1 MKIFSGKKA
10 SGGIAK
16 GTLFIAHRETG
27 KVTRTTVEDPVKETE
42 RYKNARIRVSD
53 ELTALKSRTESE
65 LGEEEAMIFEIH
77 KMMLWDED
85 FDQSV
90 VSMIKWQSVNAEY
103 AVSATADNLAR
114 IFTEM
119 PGDYMRARALDIHD
133 VAKRLTDALEGR
145 KNEFSFTSPV
155 IIASDDLT
163 PGETVNLDRELTLG
177 FVTEVGS
184 DNSHSAILARTMGIP
199 AVVAVG
205 KIDGSLNGKMC
216 ILDGSEGKLY
226 VEPDADTES
235 FLMNKKSCEEK
246 KKEELEGL
254 RNRLTVTKDGKRI
267 KVYANIGDVSDAGYA
282 VKGDA
287 EGIGLFRS
295 EFLYMKNG
303 ALPGEE
309 EQFGAYK
316 TVGEKMGGKEIIVR
330 TLDAGADKQIAY
342 LNMNKETNPALGL
355 RAIRLCLSKKELFLT
370 QLRALYRASAYV
382 KIAIMFPMIVNEK
395 EIIEAKKL
403 CRLAMEQL
411 RAEGVPFSEHTR
423 IGIMIETPAAAIC
436 ADVLAPHVD
445 FFSIGTNDLIQYTVA
460 ADRENPDVAYLTE
473 GRIEA
478 VMRLIAHVGK
488 AAKKEGIRAG
498 VCGELA
504 ADTSLAEYFI
514 SNGITE
520 LSVPPSK
527 VLEVRSAIMNIDS
540 RKMSKSNSNTEAE

>member
-1 MKIFSGKKA
+1 MKIISGKKA

-16 GTLFIAHRETG
+16 GILYIAHRETG
-27 KVTRTTVEDPVKETE
+27 NVTRTTVEDPAKETE
-42 RYKNARIRVSD
+42 RYKNARIKVSD
-53 ELTALKSRTESE
+53 ELTALKKRTETE

-85 FDQSV
+85 FDQSI

-133 VAKRLTDALEGR
+133 VAKRLTDVLEGR
-145 KNEFSFTSPV
+145 KNVFSFNSPV
-155 IIASDDLT
+155 IVAADDLT
-163 PGETVNLDRELTLG
+163 PGETVNFDRNLTLG
-177 FVTEVGS
+177 IVTEGGS

-205 KIDGSLNGKMC
+205 KIDASMNGKKC

-226 VEPDADTES
+226 VDPDPVTEG
-235 FLMNKKSCEEK
+235 FLTEKREKEEK
-246 KKEELEGL
+246 QKRQLEAL

-267 KVYANIGDVSDAGYA
+267 KVYANIGDVTDAKYA
-282 VKGDA
+282 AEGDA

-316 TVGEKMGGKEIIVR
+316 AVGEKMGGKEVIVR

-342 LNMNKETNPALGL
+342 LNMNKEANPALGL
-355 RAIRLCLSKKELFLT
+355 RAIRLCLAKKELFLT

-382 KIAIMFPMIVNEK
+382 KIAIMLPMIVNQD

-423 IGIMIETPAAAIC
+423 LGIMIETPAAAIC
-436 ADVLAPHVD
+436 ADILAPYVD

-473 GRIEA
+473 GRLEA

-488 AAKKEGIRAG
+488 TAKKAGIRAG

-504 ADTSLAEYFI
+504 ADVSLAEFFI

-527 VLEVRSAIMNIDS
+527 VLEVRNAIMNIDS
-540 RKMSKSNSNTEAE
+540 RKASKSLCVPHDQ